1 MKITV
6 SKDSLSEAV
15 FNLLRVVGVKSTMP
29 VLEGILLSAK
39 EGNLTLTAYN
49 LEMGMKKEIFCNC
62 GKPGE
67 IVIKARLLS
76 DILRRM
82 GGSQIEIE
90 TDEKLMCHIKSD
102 DTVFDIMGMEASD
115 FPELPT
121 VNEGADISI
130 ESKVLCEMVKGT
142 IFAVSQVEGSRP
154 IYTGLNISVE
164 NGIIQFVAID
174 GYRLAIRKEKTSIEK
189 NVNFVVSGKAISEV
203 VKLAEER
210 EDEIKI
216 VIGKRLISFLIGEYV
231 FIARLFDGEYVD
243 YKKVLPENFKQ
254 SVKLNKSELV
264 NSVERVSLLIN
275 DAFSTP
281 LRFLLDEE
289 EATLSCA
296 TSIGR
301 AKETFKIDLNG
312 TPFEIG
318 LNSRYLLD
326 ALKACDDGNIT
337 FKFNGSS
344 AAVTIMPEDESS
356 EDFLYLIMPLRL
368 K

>member
-62 GKPGE
+62 EKQGE

-203 VKLAEER
+203 VKLAEES

>member
-1 MKITV
+1 MKFTV
-6 SKDSLSEAV
+6 SKNSFLEAV
-15 FNLLRVVGVKSTMP
+15 LNLLRVVGTKSTMP

-39 EGNLTLTAYN
+39 EGEVTLTAYN
-49 LEMGMKKEIFCNC
+49 LEMGMKKEIFCECSNE
-62 GKPGE
+62 GE
-67 IVIKARLLS
+67 IVIKAKLLC

-82 GGSQIEIE
+82 GGSQVEIE

-115 FPELPT
+115 FPEMPS
-121 VNEGADISI
+121 VNEGEGIKI
-130 ESKVLCEMVKGT
+130 EGKVLCDMVKGT
-142 IFAVSQVEGSRP
+142 IFAVSQIEGSRP
-154 IYTGLNISVE
+154 IYTGLNISAE

-174 GYRLAIRKEKTSIEK
+174 GYRLAIRKEKTEMDK
-189 NVNFVVSGKAISEV
+189 KVNFVVSGKAISEV
-203 VKLAEER
+203 VKLVEEEE
-210 EDEIKI
+210 EDVDI
-216 VIGKRLISFLIGEYV
+216 VIGNRLISFLIGGYS

-243 YKKVLPENFKQ
+243 YKKILPESFKQ
-254 SVKLNKSELV
+254 SLKINRNELI

-281 LRFLLDEE
+281 LRLLLDEE

-301 AKETFKIDLNG
+301 AKETFKIDLSG

-318 LNSRYLLD
+318 LNSRYLLE
-326 ALKACDDGNIT
+326 ALKACDDGNINI
-337 FKFNGSS
+337 KFNGPG
-344 AAVTIMPEDESS
+344 AAVTIMPEDENSD
-356 EDFLYLIMPLRL
+356 DFLYLIMPLRL

>member
-62 GKPGE
+62 EKQGE

-203 VKLAEER
+203 VKLAEES

-254 SVKLNKSELV
+254 SVKLNKNELI

-301 AKETFKIDLNG
+301 AKETFKINLNG